1 MTRVVGLYDIYPVY
15 RKAWKVDIFPI
26 RTQRLDKV
34 TAFHMACELGSMPIV
49 EYMVSKDPAVCRI
62 TLVDYRGMT
71 PLHLAASKN
80 QVHVVEFLLEK
91 VSSYFFNG
99 RYIFGDGH
107 RLLRNP
113 IVELRKP
120 RDLHIFLECKEEPYH
135 V

>member
-1 MTRVVGLYDIYPVY
+1 MYCKD
-15 RKAWKVDIFPI
+15 WNVDIFPI
-26 RTQRLDKV
+26 RAQRLDKV

-91 VSSYFFNG
+91 VSSYFFTG

-107 RLLRNP
+107 RLLRNL

-120 RDLHIFLECKEEPYH
+120 
-135 V
+135 

>member
-1 MTRVVGLYDIYPVY
+1 MTRFEGLCDVYPLY
-15 RKAWKVDIFPI
+15 CKDWNVDIFPI
-26 RTQRLDKV
+26 PAQRLDKV

-80 QVHVVEFLLEK
+80 QVHVVEFLLER
-91 VSSYFFNG
+91 VRSYFFTG
-99 RYIFGDGH
+99 RYIFGDDH
-107 RLLRNP
+107 RLLRNL

-120 RDLHIFLECKEEPYH
+120 
-135 V
+135 

>member
-1 MTRVVGLYDIYPVY
+1 MLQFLSVLTRVVDLYDIYPVY
-15 RKAWKVDIFPI
+15 RKDWKVDIFPI

-34 TAFHMACELGSMPIV
+34 TAFHMACELGTMPIV

-91 VSSYFFNG
+91 VSSYFFTG
-99 RYIFGDGH
+99 RYIFGDDY
-107 RLLRNP
+107 RLLRNL

-120 RDLHIFLECKEEPYH
+120 
-135 V
+135 

>member
-1 MTRVVGLYDIYPVY
+1 MTKVVDLYDIYPVY
-15 RKAWKVDIFPI
+15 RKDWKVDIFPI

-91 VSSYFFNG
+91 VSSYFFTG
-99 RYIFGDGH
+99 RYIFGDDH
-107 RLLRNP
+107 RLLRNL

-120 RDLHIFLECKEEPYH
+120 
-135 V
+135 

>member
-1 MTRVVGLYDIYPVY
+1 MTRVVDLYDIYPVY
-15 RKAWKVDIFPI
+15 RKDWKVDIFPI

-120 RDLHIFLECKEEPYH
+120 
-135 V
+135 